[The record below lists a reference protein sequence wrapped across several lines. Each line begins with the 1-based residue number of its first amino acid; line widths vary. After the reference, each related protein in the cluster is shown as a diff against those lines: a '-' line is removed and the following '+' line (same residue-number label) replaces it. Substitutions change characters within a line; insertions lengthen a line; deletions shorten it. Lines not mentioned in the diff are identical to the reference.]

1 MAKYEIPDKIQ
12 VPQSVGPFTD
22 GNSESNR
29 LGVFEPKQG
38 RELTY
43 LNPIQ
48 NTGSTEIVE
57 DFDKRIPLG
66 TYTLNNRDFWE
77 NNNFNESTFQSYLPD
92 DLATVE
98 TAVLPTPDGDVV
110 DRKSLLSSV
119 SPTFNYSIDAL
130 PFVINPNNNEIIH
143 LD

>member
-77 NNNFNESTFQSYLPD
+77 NNNFNESTFQPYLTN
-92 DLATVE
+92 DLAILETV
-98 TAVLPTPDGDVV
+98 VLLG
-110 DRKSLLSSV
+110 SLFILYRV
-119 SPTFNYSIDAL
+119 QYRFN
-130 PFVINPNNNEIIH
+130 
-143 LD
+143 

>member
-12 VPQSVGPFTD
+12 VPQSVGPFTSGD
-22 GNSESNR
+22 SESNI

-77 NNNFNESTFQSYLPD
+77 NNNFNEFC
-92 DLATVE
+92 
-98 TAVLPTPDGDVV
+98 
-110 DRKSLLSSV
+110 
-119 SPTFNYSIDAL
+119 
-130 PFVINPNNNEIIH
+130 NN
-143 LD
+143 